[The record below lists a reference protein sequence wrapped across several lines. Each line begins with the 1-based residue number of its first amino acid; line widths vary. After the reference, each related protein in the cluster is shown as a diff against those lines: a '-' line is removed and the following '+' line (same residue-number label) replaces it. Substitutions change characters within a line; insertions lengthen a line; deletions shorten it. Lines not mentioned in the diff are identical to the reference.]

1 MTRQT
6 EAPLTEFR
14 KDTKHTTMRE
24 LVRLLDDG
32 WLTLT
37 APYQRGDVWTEDQR
51 IALIRSWMTGVPI
64 PSIITNDRTSP
75 WWKGVRPTETAL
87 IAAIDG
93 RQRIVT
99 GHLWFSGELAVPATW
114 FPTDM
119 VDHTEDTDDG
129 PYVRYAGLT
138 RPMQT
143 SIAFTWT
150 VPVVEA
156 KVGTITEEA
165 AIYLLVNGAGTPQST
180 ADMDNATRVAQGE

>member
-6 EAPLTEFR
+6 AEPLTEFR

-51 IALIRSWMTGVPI
+51 IALVRSWMTGVPI
-64 PSIITNDRTSP
+64 PAIITNDRTSP
-75 WWKGVRPTETAL
+75 WWKGVRPTESAL

-99 GHLWFSGELAVPATW
+99 GNLWFSGDLLVPATW
-114 FPTDM
+114 FPQDM
-119 VDHTEDTDDG
+119 VDHTEDTGDG
-129 PYVRYAGLT
+129 PYVRYTGLT
-138 RPMQT
+138 KAMQT

-156 KVGTITEEA
+156 KVSTVTEEA

-180 ADMDNATRVAQGE
+180 ADMDNAARVARGE